1 VTSKTTFAMGTLV
14 AAVPAAVLGFFLVGS
29 FLNQLQDLQKQGTM
43 FLALYG
49 TTLAACA
56 AVVFLPLGFLIFG
69 PKSRSASKSSGD
81 VPKPKSKAIKAATET
96 GEQSAVEESL
106 EPGMSGEFAASQV
119 GKGGSTGE
127 LEIVEAT
134 PSMENL
140 AAYDDE
146 VMPPSG
152 EIVAMEDDFD
162 FDEEPVE
169 PPKKKKGK

>member
-1 VTSKTTFAMGTLV
+1 VTSKTTFALGTLV

-29 FLNQLQDLQKQGTM
+29 FLNQLKELQERGTM

-56 AVVFLPLGFLIFG
+56 AVVFLPLGILIFG
-69 PKSRSASKSSGD
+69 PKSRSAAKSSGA
-81 VPKPKSKAIKAATET
+81 VPKPKSKSIKAATET
-96 GEQSAVEESL
+96 GEQSAVEESP
-106 EPGMSGEFAASQV
+106 EPGMSGEFDAATA

-146 VMPPSG
+146 AMPPSG